1 MRKPRLNKGQWL
13 KGQSGN
19 PNGRPKGSRNKS
31 SLIKAQHKLDDG
43 SEVAARLLNAIMQGD
58 EELLSEFDIKP
69 EEVTL
74 KLRVDSA
81 KIVLSQT
88 ANGMKTLEEKAVPEA
103 SEGDDGKP
111 KENKPVFSRVSSV

>member
-1 MRKPRLNKGQWL
+1 MTTKRNRGQW
-13 KGQSGN
+13 KQGQSGN

-88 ANGMKTLEEKAVPEA
+88 ANGMKTLEEKAAPNESEDGEA
-103 SEGDDGKP
+103 KP

>member
-1 MRKPRLNKGQWL
+1 MSKPRLNKGQWS

-19 PNGRPKGSRNKS
+19 PNGRPRGSRNKS

-88 ANGMKTLEEKAVPEA
+88 ANGMKTLEEKATPDA
-103 SEGDDGKP
+103 SENEEGKP

>member
-1 MRKPRLNKGQWL
+1 MSKPRLNKGQWL

-19 PNGRPKGSRNKS
+19 PNGRPRGSRNKS

-58 EELLSEFDIKP
+58 EDLLSEFDIKP

-88 ANGMKTLEEKAVPEA
+88 ANGMKTLEEKATPDETAQPEG
-103 SEGDDGKP
+103 EQKDDRP
-111 KENKPVFSRVSSV
+111 RFSRVSSV

>member
-1 MRKPRLNKGQWL
+1 MSKPRLNKGQWS

-19 PNGRPKGSRNKS
+19 PNGRPRGSRNKS

-88 ANGMKTLEEKAVPEA
+88 ANGMKTLEEKATPDTSD
-103 SEGDDGKP
+103 SEEGKP